1 MAMRGAVKVLC
12 LPSHWHTKISTL
24 ATIVDDRG
32 GSVGTPSS
40 SECDRHAYDVRII
53 LAQSFMAQ
61 L

>member
-12 LPSHWHTKISTL
+12 LPSHWHTKI